1 MEKYVWKEY
10 PPTSKRF
17 DLKIILAGWNDVYNP
32 QKIYL
37 LAFLDS
43 YLSVYT

>member
-1 MEKYVWKEY
+1 MKRIFSYIQKIWFEEY
-10 PPTSKRF
+10 FCWMKDF
-17 DLKIILAGWNDVYNP
+17 CNDVYNP
-32 QKIYL
+32 QKVYL